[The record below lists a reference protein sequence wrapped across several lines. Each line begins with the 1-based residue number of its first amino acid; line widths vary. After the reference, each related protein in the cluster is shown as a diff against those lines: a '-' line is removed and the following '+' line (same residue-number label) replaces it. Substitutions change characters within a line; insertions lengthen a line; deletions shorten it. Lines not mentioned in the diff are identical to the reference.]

1 MGSNKVANLKDQR
14 HKLHTFVIFLK
25 ADRLEL
31 FIFVSADN
39 RPQQHSKCW
48 IGGFLAKKAS
58 AGVSLGDFA
67 L

>member
-14 HKLHTFVIFLK
+14 HKLHTFGFFFFK
-25 ADRLEL
+25 ADGLEL

-48 IGGFLAKKAS
+48 IGGFLARKAS
-58 AGVSLGDFA
+58 AGVS
-67 L
+67 